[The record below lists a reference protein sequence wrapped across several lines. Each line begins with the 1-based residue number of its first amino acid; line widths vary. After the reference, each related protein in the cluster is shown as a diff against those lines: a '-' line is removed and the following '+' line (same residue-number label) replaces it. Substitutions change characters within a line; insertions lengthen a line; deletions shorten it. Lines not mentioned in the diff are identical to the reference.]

1 MITDAVRYWKKNR
14 YCKFLPDNLRSSMWK
29 ESIIP
34 GQQNDFV
41 GYILVNVIKQPN

>member
-14 YCKFLPDNLRSSMWK
+14 FLPDNLRSSMWK